1 MSIDVSKF
9 IPFTTAII
17 PTGVGFA
24 NFAKAIMFAPE
35 TELPAG
41 FAVDTTR
48 DYNSLTTLS
57 VDFASTTETYKAME
71 RWLGGIPV
79 TSNVTVYG
87 AATADAD
94 WTTTLNKAR
103 NLMWWFWSFFT
114 APVYASAP
122 AATAIA
128 AWSEANETLFPNNQ
142 TGAAVVAIRDP
153 ADGGIAK
160 AFTTLGYRNTYTFS
174 HATDPYSGNSLAKWF
189 AAVNYSAAGSTITGE
204 YKKLSGVAAESLT
217 ATENNAMLLDTVK
230 SVFYSVVDLQGST
243 DNGRV
248 INSTTHSSYG
258 EFIDDVVNLHAFVNN
273 VKVAVYNSMANQTK
287 KLGQEPVG
295 QAVLIAAA
303 RTICEQY
310 VLNNYLGAQSYINP
324 DDGVLT
330 YTIGY
335 EILTKPED
343 ILNLLAADSAARK
356 AMPLRI
362 RIFRKGAI
370 HTAAVDISV
379 Y

>member
-1 MSIDVSKF
+1 MPIDVSKI
-9 IPFTTAII
+9 IPVTTSIS

-24 NFAKAIMFAPE
+24 NFAKAVMFAPE

-57 VDFASTTETYKAME
+57 VDFASTTDTYKAME
-71 RWLGGIPV
+71 RWLGGIP
-79 TSNVTVYG
+79 TTTNVTVYG

-114 APVYASAP
+114 APVYASVP
-122 AATAIA
+122 DATVIA

-142 TGAAVVAIRDP
+142 TGAAATTIRDP

-160 AFTTLGYRNTYTFS
+160 AFTTLGHRNTFTFT

-204 YKKLSGVAAESLT
+204 YKKLSGVGAESLT
-217 ATENNAMLLDTVK
+217 ATETNAMSLDTVK
-230 SVFYSVVDLQGST
+230 SAFYSVVDLQGSV

-248 INSTTHSSYG
+248 INSYTHSAFG
-258 EFIDDVVNLHAFVNN
+258 EFIDDVINLHAFVNA
-273 VKVAVYNSMANQTK
+273 VKVAVYNAIANQTK

-295 QAVLIAAA
+295 QAVLITAA

-310 VLNNYLGAQSYINP
+310 VRNNYLGAQNYINP
-324 DDGVLT
+324 DDGLIT
-330 YTIGY
+330 YTVGY

-343 ILNLLAADSAARK
+343 ILNLLAADRAARK
-356 AMPLRI
+356 ASPLRI

-370 HTAAVDISV
+370 HIAPVDISV